1 MRNIRSITS
10 YVLVLLSLSIFVS
23 CSESD
28 NVITPKQQT
37 FLSVTPGKYL
47 SEYTQAEWD
56 VLDEAKSR
64 LNIVTTPDGL
74 SYITELSGNEVNI
87 SEELYDK
94 IKIMIENGNN
104 LITGAKKSQTRM
116 SGDDCVANC
125 IVELGRRLGSTMNA
139 PLIKQWINNQCEGI
153 GVPESRVLEMV
164 QRWLIAHSIGTPIST
179 AAWADGPIMAVVLG
193 NHAVVVDELLA
204 QEIRIFDQDLVS
216 TDPAM
221 PHDGYATIP
230 ALYVSS
236 AIQATGVVG
245 GGN

>member
-23 CSESD
+23 CSKSD

-56 VLDEAKSR
+56 VLDEAISR

-74 SYITELSGNEVNI
+74 RYITELSGSEVNI
-87 SEELYDK
+87 SEELYGK

-153 GVPESRVLEMV
+153 GVPENRVLEMV

-179 AAWADGPIMAVVLG
+179 AAWGDGPIMAVVLG
-193 NHAVVVDELLA
+193 NHAVVVDDLLA

>member
-74 SYITELSGNEVNI
+74 RYITELSGNEVNI

-179 AAWADGPIMAVVLG
+179 AALGDGPIMAVVLG
-193 NHAVVVDELLA
+193 THAVVVDDIQGSDL
-204 QEIRIFDQDLVS
+204 RIFDQDLVS

-221 PHDGYATIP
+221 PHDGYSTVP
-230 ALYVSS
+230 GLYISS

>member
-74 SYITELSGNEVNI
+74 RYITELSGNEVNI

-116 SGDDCVANC
+116 AGDDCVANC

-164 QRWLIAHSIGTPIST
+164 QRWLIARSIGTPIST
-179 AAWADGPIMAVVLG
+179 TAWSEGPIMAVILG
-193 NHAVVVDELLA
+193 THAVVVEELKGV
-204 QEIRIFDQDLVS
+204 EINVYDQDLIS
-216 TDPAM
+216 TDPLM
-221 PHDGYATIP
+221 PHNGYADLP

-236 AIQATGVVG
+236 AYVATGVVG

>member
-23 CSESD
+23 CSKSD

-56 VLDEAKSR
+56 VLDEAISR

-74 SYITELSGNEVNI
+74 RYITELSGNEVNI
-87 SEELYDK
+87 SEELYGK

-125 IVELGRRLGSTMNA
+125 IVELGRRLECTMNA
-139 PLIKQWINNQCEGI
+139 PLIKQWINNQCEGV

-179 AAWADGPIMAVVLG
+179 AAWGDGPIMAVVLG
-193 NHAVVVDELLA
+193 THAVVVDELLA

-221 PHDGYATIP
+221 PHDGYANIP

>member
-74 SYITELSGNEVNI
+74 RYITELSGSEVNI
-87 SEELYDK
+87 SEELYGK

-104 LITGAKKSQTRM
+104 LITGAKESQTRM
-116 SGDDCVANC
+116 AGDDCVANC

-179 AAWADGPIMAVVLG
+179 AALGDGPIMAVVLG
-193 NHAVVVDELLA
+193 THAVVVDDIQGSDL
-204 QEIRIFDQDLVS
+204 RIFDQDLVS

-221 PHDGYATIP
+221 PHNGYSTVPGAYI
-230 ALYVSS
+230 SS